1 MTANVEYSTAAAA
14 ARLAGH
20 PHREPAPPAGGS
32 TAPPAPASSSS
43 APRRCPARP
52 AFLRPSRWR
61 VPSFSIATRVATL
74 AGVPLSATASAGGA
88 AALAELRDSA
98 GTTIVSGLT
107 VGAVGS
113 GAAIELAA
121 TDEVV
126 AGETVQIT
134 GGAITHP

>member
-14 ARLAGH
+14 ARLAAALTATG
-20 PHREPAPPAGGS
+20 APGQSVDGAAGAGQLVVGAATLS
-32 TAPPAPASSSS
+32 GATGVLATIALAK
-43 APRRCPARP
+43 
-52 AFLRPSRWR
+52 
-61 VPSFSIATRVATL
+61 PSFSIAARVATL

-121 TDEVV
+121 TTIV